1 MSKIDKVIEYFRAL
15 KEDAAMGPT
24 MSTGSIIGGAAG
36 FSSDANDS
44 GPVAGRNKKM
54 GFLRRPHKNIDY
66 ETLRKILR
74 QFGIKSK

>member
-1 MSKIDKVIEYFRAL
+1 MSKIDRVIEYFRNL
-15 KEDAAMGPT
+15 REDAAAGGPT

-74 QFGIKSK
+74 QMGVKG